1 MLEELMSLEGWLLG
15 LQGPGL
21 AAAVGVALSF
31 LIDIWKGYAD
41 LSSVAKRLVFAG
53 LCVAIPA
60 LAMLAGIGL
69 GYQEF
74 SIELVWAILV
84 AACAAMSTGTLTH
97 TRKL

>member
-1 MLEELMSLEGWLLG
+1 MTLQEFLLG

-31 LIDIWKGYAD
+31 LIDAWKGYAD

-53 LCVAIPA
+53 LCVVIPA

-69 GYQEF
+69 GFQEF
-74 SIELVWAILV
+74 SMELVWSVLV